1 MRELIGYGLLEG
13 GGIGQGA
20 QIYLRQVFENF
31 CNFFCPVMKLV
42 RAEVKGS
49 GRRRFYDKAMTS
61 FERLRHVK
69 TLPQK
74 NWIV

>member
-1 MRELIGYGLLEG
+1 
-13 GGIGQGA
+13 
-20 QIYLRQVFENF
+20 
-31 CNFFCPVMKLV
+31 MKLV

-49 GRRRFYDKAMTS
+49 GRRRVYDKAMTP